1 MAIKIFWTDFAKKE
15 LKKIFDYYKVKA
27 GSKVSIKLITNI
39 IESTEILIFQTDIGQ
54 KEELLLDRIQNF
66 RYLVYKN
73 YKIIYWHN
81 KEKNRIEISD
91 VFDARQNPIKI
102 KRRK

>member
-73 YKIIYWHN
+73 YKIIYWYN

>member
-1 MAIKIFWTDFAKKE
+1 MAIKIFWTNFAKKE
-15 LKKIFDYYKVKA
+15 LKKIFDYYKIKA
-27 GSKVSIKLITNI
+27 GYKVSIKLITNI
-39 IESTEILIFQTDIGQ
+39 IESTEILTFQMDIGQ
-54 KEELLLDRIQNF
+54 KEELLLDRIQSF

-73 YKIIYWHN
+73 YKIIYWYN